1 MALIES
7 ASTVSSRTKSVAVPP
22 DGGSVGGNLVFE
34 STLHPVMIL
43 SCVAH
48 LGACRGGCLP
58 SYLQACLYIQAGT
71 CTANV
76 FSSCRGRT
84 YEHSEN
90 PLAGREPLLL
100 CVCTPCLILPGA
112 QSKRM

>member
-84 YEHSEN
+84 YIGN
-90 PLAGREPLLL
+90 PLQGASLYCYASAPLSHS
-100 CVCTPCLILPGA
+100 PQGA
-112 QSKRM
+112 QSKLM